1 MALEERLRDK
11 EGNRHRYVSLKSV
24 EHIKGLIESAVARES
39 VALESG
45 IILLAIAVSGAPF
58 MGLLG
63 TVWGVM
69 EVFSA
74 AAQEGNASL
83 TTVAPGVAAAL
94 ATTVAGLMV
103 AIPSMFGYNWLVHNL
118 RVATVEMDNFAQ
130 ELSAKIEAEYLQE
143 IPVNVREPKT
153 MMEKDAADPV
163 LEPIQPPVP
172 QAKPQP
178 QSKPKPAEETQVIQ
192 REETDQPDLLPPETE
207 VES

>member
-1 MALEERLRDK
+1 
-11 EGNRHRYVSLKSV
+11 
-24 EHIKGLIESAVARES
+24 
-39 VALESG
+39 
-45 IILLAIAVSGAPF
+45 

-94 ATTVAGLMV
+94 ATTVAGLLV

-130 ELSAKIEAEYLQE
+130 EFSAKIEAEYLQE
-143 IPVNVREPKT
+143 VPVNSREPHVAPK
-153 MMEKDAADPV
+153 EKI
-163 LEPIQPPVP
+163 EPVP
-172 QAKPQP
+172 KPLAEP
-178 QSKPKPAEETQVIQ
+178 ELKSEPAEETRVELGKMQN
-192 REETDQPDLLPPETE
+192 DQPDLLPPDAEAK
-207 VES
+207 V